1 MVSNVNNQLG
11 SSYEAIHQPESA
23 SAVKT
28 RTGETL
34 KKFSAAVAVSVALHG
49 APANAETTQEAKNTQ
64 PTISAETRALFADDK
79 TVESGGK
86 IYTHMELFRIM
97 LNQAENGEYNEDIL
111 NNIKNPKDR
120 AIAKWYVR
128 QKLQANLEELEALK
142 DTLTNRVKAQEEEL
156 KLKEKELREKQ
167 QRTQRSTLNI
177 VEKVERNPKLLNDQE
192 VFDVL
197 QESLDIHHMPK
208 EIKDRIATLFK
219 NHKS

>member
-1 MVSNVNNQLG
+1 M
-11 SSYEAIHQPESA
+11 
-23 SAVKT
+23 
-28 RTGETL
+28 
-34 KKFSAAVAVSVALHG
+34 
-49 APANAETTQEAKNTQ
+49 
-64 PTISAETRALFADDK
+64 
-79 TVESGGK
+79 
-86 IYTHMELFRIM
+86 
-97 LNQAENGEYNEDIL
+97 
-111 NNIKNPKDR
+111 
-120 AIAKWYVR
+120 
-128 QKLQANLEELEALK
+128 K

-156 KLKEKELREKQ
+156 KLKEKELKEKQ